1 MAWSGAIGGSKT
13 ITLRDM
19 DVPETSRQHVCSMA
33 PLGVWLRVVA
43 DNGGVPPRYW
53 GKLAR
58 VFAISALAAPL
69 RAAERLCYSP
79 SRMARVAID
88 EPPLYIQGSG
98 RSGTTHLLNLLA
110 RDRNF
115 GVVSTFQ
122 AVAAPMFLIGRGRL
136 ARMVARSMPATRPM
150 DNMAVSLDLPQEE
163 EVALANT
170 SHLSWVHH
178 LSFPRRAGAYL
189 EKYATMRLTRSEL
202 KRWERAYLDVLRK
215 ATLAAGGRPL
225 LLKSP
230 TNLGRTRE
238 LLRLFPDAKF
248 IHIVRN
254 PYVVYQSMT
263 HLYRTMLPIC
273 QLDDVE
279 PEEVAATILDSYA
292 AMMRQYMKDRESI
305 PTGHL
310 AEVRFEDLETAP
322 LAELERLY
330 AELALPDWQRAKKP
344 IADYLQTLSGYRKNA
359 HRIDQQTIDAV
370 DRKWGFAVQAWG
382 YRPPN
387 GA

>member
-1 MAWSGAIGGSKT
+1 MRDADGAGMA
-13 ITLRDM
+13 
-19 DVPETSRQHVCSMA
+19 RQHVCSMA
-33 PLGVWLRVVA
+33 PLGVWLRVIA

-58 VFAISALAAPL
+58 VLSISALAAPL
-69 RAAERLCYSP
+69 RVAERLFYGP

-110 RDRNF
+110 RDPQF

-122 AVAAPMFLIGRGRL
+122 AIAAPLFLVGRGRL
-136 ARMVARSMPATRPM
+136 ERMIARGMPATRPM
-150 DNMAVSLDLPQEE
+150 DDLAVALEEPQEE
-163 EVALANT
+163 EIALANT
-170 SHLSWVHH
+170 THLSWVHH
-178 LSFPRRAGAYL
+178 LSFPRRAKAYL
-189 EKYATMRLTRSEL
+189 EKYATMRLTAPER

-215 ATLAAGGRPL
+215 ATLASGGRRL

-230 TNLGRTRE
+230 TNLGRTGQ

-254 PYVVYQSMT
+254 PYVVYASMM
-263 HLYRTMLPIC
+263 HLYRRMLPIC
-273 QLDDVE
+273 QLDDVA
-279 PEEVAATILDSYA
+279 PEEVAATVLDAYA
-292 AMMRQYMKDRESI
+292 AMMRQFMGDWASI

-310 AEVRFEDLETAP
+310 AEVRFEDLERQP
-322 LAELERLY
+322 MAELERLY
-330 AELALPDWQRAKKP
+330 AELTLPGWDRAKRP
-344 IADYLQTLSGYRKNA
+344 IAEYLRTLSGYRRNV
-359 HRIDQQTIDAV
+359 HRIDAQTIDIV
-370 DRKWGFAVQAWG
+370 DRHWRFAVEAWG

-387 GA
+387 GTSG

>member
-1 MAWSGAIGGSKT
+1 MA
-13 ITLRDM
+13 
-19 DVPETSRQHVCSMA
+19 RQHVCSMA
-33 PLGVWLRVVA
+33 PLGVWLRVIA

-58 VFAISALAAPL
+58 VLSISALAAPL
-69 RAAERLCYSP
+69 RVAECLFYGP
-79 SRMARVAID
+79 SRMARVTID

-110 RDRNF
+110 RDPQF

-122 AVAAPMFLIGRGRL
+122 AIAAPLFLVGRGRL
-136 ARMVARSMPATRPM
+136 ERMIARRVPATRPM
-150 DNMAVSLDLPQEE
+150 DDMAVALEAPQEE

-178 LSFPRRAGAYL
+178 LSFPRRAKAYL
-189 EKYATMRLTRSEL
+189 EKYATMRLTAPEL

-215 ATLAAGGRPL
+215 ATLASGGRRL

-230 TNLGRTRE
+230 TNLGRTGE

-254 PYVVYQSMT
+254 PYVVYASMM
-263 HLYRTMLPIC
+263 HLYRRMLPIC
-273 QLDDVE
+273 QLDDVA
-279 PEEVAATILDSYA
+279 PEEVAATVLDAYA
-292 AMMRQYMKDRESI
+292 AMMRQFMGDRASI

-310 AEVRFEDLETAP
+310 AEVRFEDLERQP
-322 LAELERLY
+322 MAELERLY
-330 AELALPDWQRAKKP
+330 AELTLPGWDRAQRP
-344 IADYLQTLSGYRKNA
+344 IAEYLRTLSGYRRNV
-359 HRIDQQTIDAV
+359 HRIDAQTIDVV
-370 DRKWGFAVQAWG
+370 DRHWGFAVEAWG

-387 GA
+387 GTGG